1 MNIYTYVIDSNLYVN
16 LTNRCSNNCDFCV
29 RNSNKCEQ
37 AYEGYNL
44 WLDKEPEAEDI
55 IYELEKRGLANF
67 KEVVFCGFGEPM
79 YRWDVIKKVSD
90 YVHAHKG
97 KTRINTNGQAS
108 LILGYDVT
116 REIGRYIDTVNVSL
130 NATDAIKYQELC
142 HSQYGESAFDALIE
156 FARGCVKHCRRTVL
170 SVVDCIG
177 REEIE
182 KAGDIA
188 QSIGAELRVREEI

>member
-1 MNIYTYVIDSNLYVN
+1 MNIYTYVIEDKIYVN

-29 RNSNKCEQ
+29 RNHDKCEQ

-55 IYELEKRGLANF
+55 IYELERRGIANY

-79 YRWDVIKKVSD
+79 YRWEVIKKVSE
-90 YVHAHKG
+90 YVHSMHG

-108 LILGYDVT
+108 LILGRDVT
-116 REIGRYIDTVNVSL
+116 PEMGRYIDTVNVSL
-130 NATDAIKYQELC
+130 NATDAVKYDAIC
-142 HSQYGESAFDALIE
+142 HSVYGEDAFNALIE
-156 FARGCVKHCRRTVL
+156 FAKGCVKHCKRTVL

-177 REEIE
+177 RQEIE
-182 KAGDIA
+182 LAAGIA
-188 QSIGAELRVREEI
+188 EKLGAELRVREEI